1 MRKLLLIATLSIFT
15 ALSLTGCSEQDVD
28 KAVQKVGEVI
38 EDNKISQEQLDS
50 AEDKF
55 NTVKDKTSEIVEEA
69 KDAIMEEVEKA
80 TEEAEEATE
89 EETTVEGDDS
99 SADAGNAGHVGFD
112 VDKATRVSAS
122 DVGGEGNVGGGV
134 EIVVTSNPNLK
145 ASNDGDENHDITFA
159 SGNEASNAGSEVAEP
174 KVLATTKEDFNKR
187 NLFYKTNCIED
198 VETYA
203 NIVVESRGD
212 QPDGHIGL
220 DIRKMV
226 ANDAYLK
233 ALKVLSKIDF
243 EDISVSSKLVNKY
256 NEGEEEFTKALVE
269 ILSAM

>member
-55 NTVKDKTSEIVEEA
+55 NAVKDKTSEIVEDA
-69 KDAIMEEVEKA
+69 KDAILEEVEES

-89 EETTVEGDDS
+89 EETTVEGEDS

-122 DVGGEGNVGGGV
+122 DVTV
-134 EIVVTSNPNLK
+134 
-145 ASNDGDENHDITFA
+145 AA
-159 SGNEASNAGSEVAEP
+159 GNEAAVSEPDVNVAEP
-174 KVLATTKEDFNKR
+174 KVLATTKEDFNTR

-203 NIVVESRGD
+203 NIVKESRSD
-212 QPDGHIGL
+212 KPDVRINF
-220 DIRKMV
+220 DIRQSV

-233 ALKVLSKIDF
+233 ALNVLSKIDF
-243 EDISVSSKLVNKY
+243 EDIRVSSKLVNKY